1 MMNKPWVEEA
11 KLKDYIIQNRSYHLF
26 EHDDNT
32 IELIFY
38 PEMPEA
44 QAHLPNGQPV
54 EHIMKGV
61 KERGKIFFLSF
72 KTVSSFGETETQLEG
87 EDDPIMLWLQF
98 I

>member
-1 MMNKPWVEEA
+1 MIDKPWVEEL
-11 KLKDYIIQNRSYHLF
+11 KLKQYIIQNRSYYLD
-26 EHDDNT
+26 EYDDNT
-32 IELIFY
+32 VELRFS

-44 QAHLPNGQPV
+44 QAHMPNGQPV
-54 EHIMKGV
+54 EHIMKGI
-61 KERGKIFFLSF
+61 KEDGKIFFLSF